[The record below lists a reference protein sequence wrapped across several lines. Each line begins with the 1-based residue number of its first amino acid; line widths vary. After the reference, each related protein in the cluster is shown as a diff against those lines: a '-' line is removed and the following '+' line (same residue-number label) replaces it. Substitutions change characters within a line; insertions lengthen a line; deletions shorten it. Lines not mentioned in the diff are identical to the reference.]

1 MAQLLAQGPGQSL
14 GAGHGDY
21 DASMSDAPV
30 LAPPAVRRA
39 RAGVVAA
46 LLALVV
52 LGLAWE
58 LVLAP
63 TGRGSWALKVL
74 PLLLL
79 LPDLLR
85 HRLYTYRAASLLV
98 WLYLTEGLV
107 RATSEGGRAQ
117 ALAAAEVV
125 LALLLFVLCLHYI
138 LLRLPRRR
146 KNDAT
151 KLAPIPDHET

>member
-1 MAQLLAQGPGQSL
+1 
-14 GAGHGDY
+14 
-21 DASMSDAPV
+21 MSDAPV

-58 LVLAP
+58 LALAP

-74 PLLLL
+74 PLPLL
-79 LPDLLR
+79 LPGLLR

-98 WLYLTEGLV
+98 WLYITEGLV

-117 ALAAAEVV
+117 ALAAAEVA
-125 LALLLFVLCLHYI
+125 LALLLFVLCVHYI
-138 LLRLPRRR
+138 RLRLPRRR

-151 KLAPIPDHET
+151 KLAPVPDHEA